1 MKNSDSLLITGGTG
15 FFGLALLRYLSN
27 SPSELPKITIL
38 SRNPH
43 RFTSIYPEFSRLVHW
58 IQGDPIVKES
68 LPWSQCFSH
77 VIHAAADSTQSAS
90 ISPLDQFKQLVLGTQ
105 NILDLSH
112 STKTS
117 RFLFVSSGA
126 VYGEQPINM
135 EKIPESYCG
144 IPDPLDCRSAYGIG
158 KRTAEHLCALHL
170 KMHQM
175 NIVIARC
182 FAFVGQ
188 DLPLAHHFAIG
199 NFIRDALSEKE
210 ITIRG
215 NGDQIRSYLD
225 QRDLAIWLLT
235 LLENGT
241 NGCAYN
247 VGSDE
252 DISISHLA
260 ELVGHLLAPEKPIR
274 YLRQATGS
282 DRERRRYV
290 PDIRRAKNELGL
302 RVSISLSDAIRHAG
316 EILAAKKKF

>member
-1 MKNSDSLLITGGTG
+1 M
-15 FFGLALLRYLSN
+15 
-27 SPSELPKITIL
+27 
-38 SRNPH
+38 
-43 RFTSIYPEFSRLVHW
+43 SIYPELSRLALW

-68 LPWSQCFSH
+68 LPWNRYFSH

-90 ISPLDQFKQLVLGTQ
+90 ISPLDRFKQIVLGTQ
-105 NILDLSH
+105 NILDLSC
-112 STKTS
+112 STQTS

-144 IPDPLDCRSAYGIG
+144 MPDPLDCRSAYGIG
-158 KRTAEHLCALHL
+158 KRTAEHLCALYRN
-170 KMHQM
+170 MHQV
-175 NIVIARC
+175 NVVIARC

-199 NFIRDALSEKE
+199 NFIRDALWEKE
-210 ITIRG
+210 ITVHG

-252 DISISHLA
+252 DISIARLA
-260 ELVGHLLAPEKPIR
+260 ELVGSLLAPEKPIR

-290 PDIRRAKNELGL
+290 PDIKLAKNELEL
-302 RVSISLSDAIRHAG
+302 KVSISLPDSIRHAG
-316 EILAAKKKF
+316 KMLTARKKF